1 MRWNRAGA
9 VSHQAWSRILAFGG
23 LFVLLLLSGCQYLP
37 KELRSPKLPFRMSPF
52 KHEVTLQPA
61 PGMGP
66 APFTVDQAQAGPGE
80 VKLTLS
86 NPAVSPIRVVWA
98 EATFI
103 TADSIT
109 YQIGLKGGPGQKAG
123 SSPEPTTIESKGRVQ
138 VTVVAVTKEGQP
150 VVPEGRSIE
159 PPYRV
164 GIKLTV
170 QTSEK
175 PWKGTLWVFV
185 S

>member
-1 MRWNRAGA
+1 MGWRWRLAGK
-9 VSHQAWSRILAFGG
+9 VTSRILGVGG
-23 LFVLLLLSGCQYLP
+23 ILVLLVHSGCQDLPFLP
-37 KELRSPKLPFRMSPF
+37 KELRSPKLPFRMSPL

-109 YQIGLKGGPGQKAG
+109 YPIGLKGGPGQKAG
-123 SSPEPTTIESKGRVQ
+123 SSPEPTTIESKGR
-138 VTVVAVTKEGQP
+138 TG
-150 VVPEGRSIE
+150 
-159 PPYRV
+159 
-164 GIKLTV
+164 
-170 QTSEK
+170 
-175 PWKGTLWVFV
+175 
-185 S
+185 